1 MVYLDCY
8 IRVSTTIQAEEGN
21 SLAVQKMLAQ
31 NVSKKLNFKLR
42 LRNEGAKSSTRG
54 YREELE
60 QLKYDIQQGNVKH
73 LWIQDKTRL
82 FRDIE
87 GILFNRDYIEKYKVQ
102 FYEGDNGKEVRF
114 DSASDKFTHNLLVLA
129 GEYENEER
137 TKRSQRGKLHRL
149 KYDSKSKA
157 VFLGGTALFGYMNIN
172 KQWEVNKKEAQW
184 VKFIFKQYEANQNV
198 KTIADS
204 LNNEGIKPRRAA
216 LWNLGTLQKM
226 LRNKT
231 YTGIHTVHIK
241 KLDKTFTFKVPPI
254 ITISE
259 FNRVQKTM
267 DRNTKGGTGNK
278 KHDSLLSGLLVC
290 DCGTYI
296 GSDYRKHMQNGKQ
309 LNTKR
314 YYCMNKLYEWRDKKA
329 RDCDNKKTLDMDK
342 TDKAILDIIKKTVS
356 DSSMLKEQFKKDVL
370 SQKTNNEKEV
380 AKKRKLLE
388 KKGQRIQKQIDT
400 IKNNVVTLEVD
411 KGLGKREVSL
421 VDKIIKKYGQELE
434 SQHAEYELVE
444 QELENLDRELVWL
457 DWVGRF
463 HDNLNEKTSS
473 YKQKQTYLKGI
484 VDKIIVKSVTGKN
497 RNEKDT
503 QIGHKFE
510 IHYKRS
516 IVNDKIEYA
525 DVKNKGKGYRV
536 IEGKNLFKTSLLN
549 EVTAKRGRVW
559 VKKR

>member
-1 MVYLDCY
+1 MKYLDCY
-8 IRVSTTIQAEEGN
+8 IRVSTTIQAQEGN
-21 SLAVQKMLAQ
+21 SLVVQERLA
-31 NVSKKLNFKLR
+31 NDVSKKLGLKLR

-60 QLKYDIQQGNVKH
+60 QLKFDIQQGTVKN

-87 GILFNRDYIEKYKVQ
+87 GILFNRDYIEKYKVN
-102 FYEGDNGKEVRF
+102 FYEGDTAKQVRF
-114 DSASDKFTHNLLVLA
+114 DSAQEKFTANILILA
-129 GEYENEER
+129 GEFENEER
-137 TKRSQRGKLHRL
+137 ASRSQRGKLHRL
-149 KYDSKSKA
+149 KHDSKNKA

-172 KQWEVNKKEAQW
+172 KQWVINKDEAKW
-184 VKFIFKQYEANQNV
+184 VKFIFKKYENKQNV
-198 KTIADS
+198 KVIGDE
-204 LNNEGIKPRRAA
+204 LNNAGIKPRRAA
-216 LWNLGTLQKM
+216 FWNLGTLQKM

-241 KLDKTFTFKVPPI
+241 KLDKTFTFKIPPI
-254 ITISE
+254 ISISE
-259 FNRVQKTM
+259 FNRVQKIM

-278 KHDSLLSGLLVC
+278 QHDSLLGGLLVC

-296 GSDYRKHMQNGKQ
+296 GSDYRKHKQNGKQ

-314 YYCMNKLYEWRDKKA
+314 YYCMNKLYEWRDKKT

-370 SQKTNNEKEV
+370 SQKTNNEKGV

-400 IKNNVVTLEVD
+400 IENNVVTLEVD
-411 KGLGKREVSL
+411 KGLGKREANL
-421 VDKIIKKYGQELE
+421 VDKIIGKYEKELE
-434 SQHAEYELVE
+434 SQHTEYKLVE
-444 QELENLDRELVWL
+444 EELDNLDSELVWL
-457 DWVGRF
+457 DWVSKF
-463 HDNLNEKTSS
+463 HDNLNEKTTS

-484 VDKIIVKSVTGKN
+484 VEKIVVKAVIGKN
-497 RNEKDT
+497 RDEEDT

-510 IHYKRS
+510 VHYKRK
-516 IVNDKIEYA
+516 IVNDTIEYK
-525 DVKNKGKGYRV
+525 DTNNKKEGYKV